1 MELGIEAVAALAA
14 VAVLAGMLD
23 AIAGGGGL
31 ITVPALLLAG
41 LDPIGAVATNKLQ
54 GVFGTAS
61 ATVAFARAGKIDW
74 PSAWPM
80 AVLAALGAIAGA
92 VAVRIVPGAW
102 LAGLVPLLLIGM
114 ALYFGLS
121 PRMTDAD
128 ARRRMAPALFATTVV
143 PLVGFYD
150 GFFGPGAGSF
160 YMMGFVTLLG
170 LGVVRATGQTKLL
183 NFASNGGSLALFVA
197 AGLVVWP
204 VGLAMGA
211 GALIGAQ
218 LGSRLALRFGAGL
231 IRPLI
236 VLVCCAVALRLLADP
251 ANPLRRMVADLVGA
265 GWGR

>member
-143 PLVGFYD
+143 PLVGFS
-150 GFFGPGAGSF
+150 GARSAPPAWAGPLGALAAS
-160 YMMGFVTLLG
+160 VT
-170 LGVVRATGQTKLL
+170 VTVKVRSRVRAP
-183 NFASNGGSLALFVA
+183 SLT
-197 AGLVVWP
+197 
-204 VGLAMGA
+204 
-211 GALIGAQ
+211 
-218 LGSRLALRFGAGL
+218 R
-231 IRPLI
+231 
-236 VLVCCAVALRLLADP
+236 AVK
-251 ANPLRRMVADLVGA
+251 V
-265 GWGR
+265 

>member
-1 MELGIEAVAALAA
+1 MELGIEAVAVLAA
-14 VAVLAGMLD
+14 VAVVAGMLD

-41 LDPIGAVATNKLQ
+41 LDPVVAVATNKLQ

-61 ATVAFARAGKIDW
+61 ATFAFARAGKIDL

-80 AVLAALGAIAGA
+80 AVLAAIGAMAGA
-92 VAVRIVPGAW
+92 VAVRILPGAW

-128 ARRRMAPALFATTVV
+128 ARRRMAPALFAATVV

-183 NFASNGGSLALFVA
+183 NLASNGGSLALFVA
-197 AGLVVWP
+197 GDPCLAWRPSVALDGSRSPTPGGRALAARFAGCFVEAGLAVTS
-204 VGLAMGA
+204 GLATA
-211 GALIGAQ
+211 RLIA
-218 LGSRLALRFGAGL
+218 S
-231 IRPLI
+231 
-236 VLVCCAVALRLLADP
+236 
-251 ANPLRRMVADLVGA
+251 
-265 GWGR
+265 